1 MGLEGVREN
10 FVKELDDS
18 QYGIGS
24 NMKRLYELV
33 KQKDPVIYNV
43 LERQN
48 LKPEFFAFRW
58 LSLLLSQEF
67 QLPDVISLWDCL
79 FSDKN
84 LFDLLMHVCCS
95 MILIQHDNL
104 FNGDFSNNMKALQSY
119 PPVDI
124 QNILSYA
131 KKLRLK

>member
-33 KQKDPVIYNV
+33 KQKDPVVYNV

-104 FNGDFSNNMKALQSY
+104 LNGDFSNNMKALQSY
-119 PPVDI
+119 PPIDI

>member
-33 KQKDPVIYNV
+33 KQKDPVVYNV

-84 LFDLLMHVCCS
+84 LFDLLMHICCS

-104 FNGDFSNNMKALQSY
+104 LNGDFSNNMKALQSY
-119 PPVDI
+119 PPIDI

>member
-33 KQKDPVIYNV
+33 KQKDPVVYNV

-84 LFDLLMHVCCS
+84 LFDLLMHICCS

-104 FNGDFSNNMKALQSY
+104 LNGDFSNNMKALQSY